1 MPVLLVLRI
10 FVPFALGYLLASIFR
25 TITAV
30 ITPELVADTGMDAGA
45 LGLATSAFFLS
56 ATLMQIP

>member
-45 LGLATSAFFLS
+45 LGLATSAFFFYHS
-56 ATLMQIP
+56 